1 MCDGKRMRSGST
13 SSNQGRRRLG
23 EFHVH
28 GEAAAGTHNGL
39 AVVIVAGP
47 YTGWWV
53 GLVLGFIVVAVVV
66 VIVAILLTLA
76 GRIAD
81 NARAASDRLPVVRD
95 QTDALQHVGH
105 INESAISVLR
115 SARAARKALTGS

>member
-1 MCDGKRMRSGST
+1 M
-13 SSNQGRRRLG
+13 
-23 EFHVH
+23 
-28 GEAAAGTHNGL
+28 
-39 AVVIVAGP
+39 IVAAP

-81 NARAASDRLPVVRD
+81 NARKASDRLPVVRD
-95 QTDALQHVGH
+95 QTDALQDVRH